1 MSIEWPDI
9 KPTLSG
15 GRRSPDGVQGVYQ
28 QITDTAARHSA
39 ELAVVHGDIAVTYEE
54 LMGRVLELQHRFE
67 SLDLPPNSAIIVQL
81 PRGIEYIVAVL
92 ATLAHDCHFVPVA
105 EGEPEARVTEIT
117 GRVHAVARVRL
128 SPSGQ
133 SVVSRL
139 SDTGPLQREAPGL
152 AYILH
157 TSGSTGRPKGAA
169 LPMTALTNLLS
180 WYGEQL
186 SLTPDARFAQLSRP
200 SFDFSIPEIFLP
212 LVHGARMIIPPRPI
226 DSGLIQVTEYLIEQ
240 DVTTLQLVPTLLRPF
255 VNLLNAVPQMA
266 DRLESVSTI
275 VCNGEALPDPLRQD
289 VSRVLPAATLVNSYG
304 PTEACVAV
312 TWHRCSKQQE
322 TLSNVIGAPMTNVD
336 LYVMSADLEPVA
348 TGTIGELWIGG
359 AQVADGYI
367 GAPAETQRSFYVRP
381 GDGGESQTA
390 DYVYR
395 TGDLVRALDDGNLEF
410 IGRRDRQVQ
419 LRGVRVEIGEIE
431 AAVKGTGLCDEIRV
445 TAVPGPADSTAD
457 ALECFVT
464 PATVDTDELERQVQ
478 SRLPKDRWPRRFHAL
493 ATLPATA
500 NGKVNEAALLTLAQH
515 SGPGADPAAV
525 ADDHSTREAHHTP
538 TAESAE
544 DVLKATLAG
553 LIGRLPAAEETLGSL
568 GLDSLGHLELQVATA
583 DRGYVLP
590 EELCSIG
597 SATIGGLAA
606 AMSRTERTPGAPGAS
621 GRTGAELVALKDE
634 LRRVF
639 DQACEGDTEFLV
651 VQSSLPDFKGV
662 SPHDAL
668 SMLLS
673 EIDRVSQ
680 RITVVL
686 PAYTLS
692 FIGTRTVDL
701 TRDPSESGMAATHV
715 MKALGGRRT
724 RHPVYSFVVV
734 GPDAQAFADIDW
746 SERSAFGDDSVFG
759 WFSARNTKYIL
770 LATHAY
776 AQVHRSEHLAEVPY
790 QSHVYVDGT
799 ITDDAGT
806 RQGGAYV
813 YARDVPDSRDAQVFG
828 VNTDSIFDL
837 GGHAVSRRNLG
848 MCEAA
853 VINVRA
859 FEEIVVPALRSNP
872 YALLQPE
879 LLAPARAL
887 IEERALE
894 EKAGRQ
900 AGPRQ
905 DATKEEV

>member
-1 MSIEWPDI
+1 MSIEWPNL

-15 GRRSPDGVQGVYQ
+15 ARRSLDGIQGVYER
-28 QITDTAARHSA
+28 ITDIAVRHSA
-39 ELAVVHGDIAVTYEE
+39 GLAVVHGDIEVTYEE

-67 SLDLPPNSAIIVQL
+67 SLDLPPKSAIVVQL

-105 EGEPEARVTEIT
+105 EGEPEARVAEIV

-133 SVVSRL
+133 SAVSRL
-139 SDTGPLQREAPGL
+139 SEAGPLQREASGL

-169 LPMTALTNLLS
+169 LSMTALTSLLS

-212 LVHGARMIIPPRPI
+212 LLHGARMIIPPRPI

-240 DVTTLQLVPTLLRPF
+240 GVTTLQFVPTLLRPF
-255 VNLLNAVPQMA
+255 VNLLDAVPPMA
-266 DRLESVSTI
+266 DQLKSISTI
-275 VCNGEALPDPLRQD
+275 VCNGEALPDPLRQH
-289 VSRVLPAATLVNSYG
+289 VARVLPTATLVNSYG

-322 TLSNVIGAPMTNVD
+322 ILPNIIGTPMPNVD
-336 LYVMSADLEPVA
+336 LYVMSADLEPVP
-348 TGTIGELWIGG
+348 TGTIGELWIAG

-381 GDGGESQTA
+381 GDGGKQPA
-390 DYVYR
+390 DHVYR

-419 LRGVRVEIGEIE
+419 LRGIRVEIGEIE
-431 AAVKGTGLCDEIRV
+431 AAVKGTGLCDECRV
-445 TAVPGPADSTAD
+445 TAVPGPADSTAN

-493 ATLPATA
+493 ASLPATT
-500 NGKVNEAALLTLAQH
+500 NGKVNEAALLALAQR
-515 SGPGADPAAV
+515 SGPGAEPAAV
-525 ADDHSTREAHHTP
+525 AHDQGTREAHHTP

-544 DVLKATLAG
+544 DVLKGTLAG
-553 LIGRLPAAEETLGSL
+553 LIGRLPSADETLGSL
-568 GLDSLGHLELQVATA
+568 GLDSLGRLELQVATA

-590 EELCSIG
+590 AELCSMA
-597 SATIGGLAA
+597 SAAVGEVAA
-606 AMSRTERTPGAPGAS
+606 AMSRTERMPGAPGTV
-621 GRTGAELVALKDE
+621 GRTGADLVALRDE
-634 LRRVF
+634 LRQVF

-651 VQSSLPDFKGV
+651 VQSSLPDFKNV
-662 SPHDAL
+662 SPHDVL

-680 RITVVL
+680 RITVAL
-686 PAYTLS
+686 PAYTFS
-692 FIGTRTVDL
+692 YICTRTVDL
-701 TRDPSESGMAATHV
+701 TSDPSESGMASTHV
-715 MKALGGRRT
+715 MKAIGGRRT

-734 GPDAQAFADIDW
+734 GPEAQAMADIDW
-746 SERSAFGDDSVFG
+746 TKRSTFGDDSVFG

-770 LATHAY
+770 LGTHAY

-790 QSHVYVDGT
+790 MSHVYMEGT
-799 ITDDAGT
+799 ITDDTGT
-806 RQGGAYV
+806 KQGGAYV
-813 YARDVPDSRDAQVFG
+813 YARDVPESRDAQVFG
-828 VNTDSIFDL
+828 VNTDSILCL

-848 MCEAA
+848 MCEAT
-853 VINVRA
+853 VIDVRT
-859 FEEIVVPALRSNP
+859 FEEIAIPALRSNP

-879 LLAPARAL
+879 LLAPAQAL
-887 IEERALE
+887 VKER
-894 EKAGRQ
+894 
-900 AGPRQ
+900 
-905 DATKEEV
+905 ATKEEV